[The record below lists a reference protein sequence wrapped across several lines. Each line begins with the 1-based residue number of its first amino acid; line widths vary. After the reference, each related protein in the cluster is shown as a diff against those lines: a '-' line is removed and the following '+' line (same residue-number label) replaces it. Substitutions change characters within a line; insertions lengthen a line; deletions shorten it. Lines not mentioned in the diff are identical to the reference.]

1 MRPSLQEEQVVVE
14 LQTAQ
19 LEMLQFYGQLLLVS
33 MRLAVQERQ
42 VLVELQT
49 KQFGI
54 EQLKKRQ

>member
-1 MRPSLQEEQVVVE
+1 VVE

-19 LEMLQFYGQLLLVS
+19 LEILQLKGQLLLVS
-33 MRLAVQERQ
+33 MRLAVHEKQ

-54 EQLKKRQ
+54 EQLKKMQVLLVNM